1 VHSTGRRHVRLLL
14 TVLVALPLL
23 TGCGSASDAK
33 SVTKAEYVAQGQ
45 PICREA
51 RAQLAAFS
59 KQLKVKPR
67 PSAAVVSKG
76 SRKTARAFRAAVR
89 RLALVPVPSRL
100 SVASADL
107 SRAVLDQARL
117 LEGLATGIDR
127 TVQTHDPRPARRAA
141 ARLRKSNSDKRAD
154 RAARRTGLT
163 ACGGRN

>member
-1 VHSTGRRHVRLLL
+1 MNSTSRRHVLLLL

-51 RAQLAAFS
+51 LAQLDAFT
-59 KQLKVKPR
+59 KQLKAKPR
-67 PSAAVVSKG
+67 LSAAALSKG

-89 RLALVPVPSRL
+89 RLALVPVPSGL
-100 SVASADL
+100 SFASAEL

-117 LEGLATGIDR
+117 LDGLAAGIDR
-127 TVQTHDPRPARRAA
+127 TVETHDPGPARRAA
-141 ARLRKSNSDKRAD
+141 ARVRKSDSDKRAD
-154 RAARRTGLT
+154 RAARKTGLI